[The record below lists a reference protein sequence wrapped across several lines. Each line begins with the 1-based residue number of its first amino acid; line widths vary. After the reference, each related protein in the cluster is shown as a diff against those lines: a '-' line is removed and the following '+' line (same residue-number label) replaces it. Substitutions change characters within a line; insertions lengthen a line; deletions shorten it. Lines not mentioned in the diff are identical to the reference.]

1 MSEVVGETCRQF
13 DIVRKDGRKAFSAS
27 EDNQLTLV
35 SYGQVRWGRMQGTAK
50 GWKLGSYE
58 ERKRRV
64 EKGFF

>member
-27 EDNQLTLV
+27 EDNHLTLV
-35 SYGQVRWGRMQGTAK
+35 SNGQVRRGQMQDAAK